1 MGNII
6 QSQSAKQIT
15 TIENNIKCI
24 CYHWDDSG
32 NIFEVVMSNL
42 QALFQ
47 PVEELFTN
55 ATLCTFQKLHN
66 IINVTKCSNPE
77 IKIGNITVESDKTGN
92 AINFE
97 VSITYLIKCLSKNIT
112 TVI

>member
-1 MGNII
+1 
-6 QSQSAKQIT
+6 
-15 TIENNIKCI
+15 
-24 CYHWDDSG
+24 
-32 NIFEVVMSNL
+32 MSNL

-47 PVEELFTN
+47 LVEELFTN

-77 IKIGNITVESDKTGN
+77 IKIGNITVESDETGN

-97 VSITYLIKCLSKNIT
+97 VSIAYLIKCLSKNIT